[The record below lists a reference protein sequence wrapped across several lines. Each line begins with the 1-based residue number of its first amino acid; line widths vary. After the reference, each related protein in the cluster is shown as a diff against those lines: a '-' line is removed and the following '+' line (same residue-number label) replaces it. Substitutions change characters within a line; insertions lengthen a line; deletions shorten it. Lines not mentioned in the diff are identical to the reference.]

1 MKVTVHDLCPK
12 CRQVAYS
19 TKWDGGV
26 GQTILMV
33 LDLAQIDED
42 LKRTDDD
49 EFNSAVF
56 FQLYRLRNETNCTD
70 CWSKIRRRL
79 PRHLGGD

>member
-1 MKVTVHDLCPK
+1 MKVTVHDVCPA
-12 CRQVAYS
+12 CRRAP
-19 TKWDGGV
+19 WIGGE
-26 GQTILMV
+26 GKTIAMV

-56 FQLYRLRNETNCTD
+56 YQLYQNRDRTNCTD
-70 CWSKIRRRL
+70 CWSKIRWNL
-79 PRHLGGD
+79 PRHMGGG